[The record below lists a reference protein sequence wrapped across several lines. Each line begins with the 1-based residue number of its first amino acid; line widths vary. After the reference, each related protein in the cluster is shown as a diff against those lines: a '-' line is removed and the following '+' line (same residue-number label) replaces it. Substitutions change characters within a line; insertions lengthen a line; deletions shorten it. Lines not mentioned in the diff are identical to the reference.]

1 MAPPTPTRVGNA
13 GSMRIGAVFPQ
24 NEIGDDPAEVRAWAE
39 AVEGLGYRHI
49 LAYDHVLGAGTAH
62 RSNWRGYT
70 SEDAFHEV
78 FVLFG
83 YLAAVTSSVEL
94 VTGVLVLPQRQ
105 TALVAKQAAEVD
117 VLTGGKLRLG
127 VGIGWNAVEYE
138 ALGMDFHNRAR
149 RFEEQIE
156 LMRRLWTEPSVNF
169 QGKSHHV
176 TAAGINPMPVQRPIP
191 VWIGASAEPAIKR
204 AAEMADGYFPQR
216 PLVGGWPA
224 TVDRIR
230 GWLSAAG
237 RDPARFGIDARVQ
250 AGSGSPDEWR
260 QQAELWRGLGATHLS
275 IVTMNGGLRGPDAH
289 VERLRQALQAVG
301 PVTS

>member
-1 MAPPTPTRVGNA
+1 
-13 GSMRIGAVFPQ
+13 
-24 NEIGDDPAEVRAWAE
+24 
-39 AVEGLGYRHI
+39 
-49 LAYDHVLGAGTAH
+49 
-62 RSNWRGYT
+62 
-70 SEDAFHEV
+70 
-78 FVLFG
+78 
-83 YLAAVTSSVEL
+83 
-94 VTGVLVLPQRQ
+94 
-105 TALVAKQAAEVD
+105 VD

-138 ALGMDFHNRAR
+138 ALSMDFHNRGR

-169 QGKSHHV
+169 EGKYHRVS
-176 TAAGINPMPVQRPIP
+176 AAGINPMPVQRPIP

-204 AAEMADGYFPQR
+204 AAETADGYFPQR
-216 PLVGGWPA
+216 PLAGGWPT
-224 TVDRIR
+224 TVDKIR

-289 VERLRQALQAVG
+289 VERLRQALQAIG